1 MNRAKKIIKKLY
13 LAIRG
18 IKFSILSGFTFHLRG
33 KKFPKESTR
42 NIIVIALKRAGDTIL
57 SIPAYRAI
65 KESLPQSQ
73 VTVFA
78 DSYVK
83 DILERIDS
91 IDNLVTYE
99 KDFSW
104 RKKAKIV
111 KKLSQSRFDLAVD
124 LTCDYTF
131 EGALWAYLSKASY
144 RVGYNTYGRG
154 FLFNKP
160 AKHERGNLHV
170 MDEILSIVRSIGLN
184 TQNKSLRIRASNEAK
199 KRITQFLREG
209 NVRDEDLF
217 IGIHPGGYYP
227 TQRWPKERFTEVADK
242 MTEKYKARV
251 VLIGGSGEEELINQI
266 KQKMTSNPLIFL
278 NQLARN
284 LLGLIQA
291 CHLLVCNNSG
301 PLHMA
306 TALGTPTVSTMGP
319 TIAERW
325 WPYGEGHVVIQ
336 KDLPCISC
344 NEGYCR
350 IKTHD
355 CMELISVEEMLEAI
369 DLQISKI
376 NKIKKANE

>member
-1 MNRAKKIIKKLY
+1 MNKAKKIIKKFY

-18 IKFSILSGFTFHLRG
+18 IKFAILSGFNFHLRG

-42 NIIVIALKRAGDTIL
+42 NILVIALKRVGDTIH

-83 DILERIDS
+83 DILERINS

-99 KDFSW
+99 KEFSLQ
-104 RKKAKIV
+104 KKAKIV

-131 EGALWAYLSKASY
+131 EGVLLSYLSGARY

-154 FLFNKP
+154 FLFNK
-160 AKHERGNLHV
+160 AVKHEGGTPHAI
-170 MDEILSIVRSIGLN
+170 DEILNIVKSINLD
-184 TQNKSLRIRASNEAK
+184 TKDKSLRISASKEDEETI
-199 KRITQFLREG
+199 RQFLREKD
-209 NVRDEDLF
+209 VKEMDLL
-217 IGIHPGGYYP
+217 IGIHPGGHYP
-227 TQRWPKERFTEVADK
+227 TQRWLNERFAEVGDEVIK
-242 MTEKYKARV
+242 KYKAKV
-251 VLIGGSGEEELINQI
+251 VLMGGPKEEKLVSQIEKKMIND
-266 KQKMTSNPLIFL
+266 PLIFF
-278 NQLARN
+278 NQPIGKLLA
-284 LLGLIQA
+284 LIQS
-291 CHLLVCNNSG
+291 CHLLICNNSG

-306 TALGTPTVSTMGP
+306 TALGIRTVSTMGP

-350 IKTHD
+350 LKTHD
-355 CMELISVEEMLEAI
+355 CMRLITLEDVLKAI

-376 NKIKKANE
+376 KRIKE